1 MGKGAAIAY
10 LVLFAGDDP
19 RASSALDSSST
30 TDRRHPR
37 PTPTPTPTVLSD
49 QSTSL
54 SLERST
60 ITYGDY
66 HLVNIRIMKSG

>member
-19 RASSALDSSST
+19 RASSALDRSST

-37 PTPTPTPTVLSD
+37 PTPTTTVLSD
-49 QSTSL
+49 KSTSL

-60 ITYGDY
+60 IIYGDY